1 MYEELSKLKNKK
13 MNNPIKKRKGK
24 EEKWMTNNPI
34 KKMLSVG
41 PQGNANET
49 TMQHHHTSPKKG

>member
-1 MYEELSKLKNKK
+1 MANK
-13 MNNPIKKRKGK
+13 
-24 EEKWMTNNPI
+24 PI

-49 TMQHHHTSPKKG
+49 TMRHHRTATKKG

>member
-1 MYEELSKLKNKK
+1 

-24 EEKWMTNNPI
+24 EEKWMANKPI

-49 TMQHHHTSPKKG
+49 TMRHHRTATKKG